1 MAKGARK
8 VIFTEEAFER
18 MTLAQKEMIEI
29 MLGKPEP
36 TGYKFFLSYDLPAGY
51 IYGVLE
57 YDGDRNDFHCGISPE
72 GIVSS

>member
-1 MAKGARK
+1 MAKGNRK

-18 MTLAQKEMIEI
+18 MTLAQKEMIDI
-29 MLGKPEP
+29 MLEKKEP
-36 TGYKFFLSYDLPAGY
+36 TRFRFWLDSTLPPKY
-51 IYGVLE
+51 IYGVIE